1 MTAAARHAMA
11 LPEPY
16 LRDTDCEFLSERGG
30 AHSRHQGLAG
40 GDFRIPYRAAL
51 RMSGLPE

>member
-1 MTAAARHAMA
+1 MTDAVGHAFA
-11 LPEPY
+11 LLEPY
-16 LRDTDCEFLSERGG
+16 LRDTDCEFFSERGG

-51 RMSGLPE
+51 RVSGVRK